1 MNQNQFGVFKNGRA
15 ILVYKF
21 VIKTWFH
28 YYLISKI
35 QKPFLSLEKWESK
48 KKIFFKRSG
57 REAKLIFFQLG
68 GIYIK
73 IGQFISNLFH
83 ILPEEFLWE
92 LQELQDKVPPRP
104 FSEIQKRWFQ
114 NFTTPMHEIFTDLD
128 ETSHASASTAQVH
141 IGFYNGKKVA
151 VKILY
156 NGIEEEARSDLKT
169 IKKVIWLFDHF
180 VISISGK
187 EVSSQLE
194 EMISTELDLRNELR
208 YLKRTKQVFVSEKDF
223 VFPEP
228 ISEFCTKSILVT
240 EFIEGKKIYELKP
253 EDLNAKKNPYLEKM
267 IRAYLLM
274 IFEFRFFHA
283 DPHPGNL
290 IFLETGQLCFIDFGA
305 VQEISNDETRLLEK
319 IVLGAM
325 RKDYHLMADTL
336 YELGAVNDNLGKEEL
351 CKILKYS
358 LEKLN
363 HILLTTKNFR
373 NLSWD
378 TLKPGEDLRFLKEI
392 QVSLKLLFK
401 SLKLPPNFLS
411 LHRVL
416 ALLLGNFSYLDPN
429 RSLFEY
435 AEKPFSQIVLK
446 GSAIRKRWKDEGEEI
461 LASTLSLPKEVY
473 DFFYKLNRGEFV
485 FQWSQE
491 KKSDSKQI
499 LLREQFTYGILGSI
513 FFYFGI
519 YYAEKSW
526 KEPSLLFYILAGLS
540 FWSLSKAAWFYQNK
554 K

>member
-1 MNQNQFGVFKNGRA
+1 MKSEPHLIKSGRSF
-15 ILVYKF
+15 LVYSY
-21 VIKTWFH
+21 VLKTWLS
-28 YYLISKI
+28 YYILTKFK
-35 QKPFLSLEKWESK
+35 KPFLSQAKWEMQ
-48 KKIFFKRSG
+48 KKIFFKKKG
-57 REAKLIFFQLG
+57 RQAKLIFFMLG
-68 GIYIK
+68 GVYIK
-73 IGQFISNLFH
+73 IGQFVSNLFH

-92 LQELQDKVPPRP
+92 LQELQDKVPPRS
-104 FSEIQKRWFQ
+104 FREIEKRWHQ
-114 NFTTPMHEIFTDLD
+114 NFTSSMHSIFTGLE
-128 ETSHASASTAQVH
+128 ETAHASASTAQVH
-141 IGFYNGKKVA
+141 IGYYKDKKVA
-151 VKILY
+151 IKILY
-156 NGIEEEARSDLKT
+156 NGIEEEATKDLRT
-169 IKKVIWLFDHF
+169 IKRVIWLFDHL
-180 VISISGK
+180 VLSISGK

-194 EMISTELDLRNELR
+194 TMIATELDLRNELR
-208 YLKRTKQVFVSEKDF
+208 YLKRTKQAFVTEKDF

-240 EFIEGKKIYELKP
+240 EFIEGKKIYDFSP
-253 EDLNAKKNPYLEKM
+253 EDWAGKKNPYLDKM

-305 VQEISNDETRLLEK
+305 VQEISTDETRLLEK
-319 IVLGAM
+319 LVLGAM

-336 YELGAVNDNLGKEEL
+336 YELGAVSDQLGKEEL

-358 LEKLN
+358 MDKLN
-363 HILLTTKNFR
+363 HILLTTKSFR
-373 NLSWD
+373 NLGWD
-378 TLKPGEDLRFLKEI
+378 TLKPGDDLRFLKEI
-392 QVSLKLLFK
+392 QVSLKILFK

-446 GSAIRKRWKDEGEEI
+446 GSSLRKRWKDEGEEI
-461 LASTLSLPKEVY
+461 LASSLSLPKELY
-473 DFFYKLNRGEFV
+473 EFLYKLNRGEFV
-485 FQWSQE
+485 FQWTEERGTGSRH
-491 KKSDSKQI
+491 
-499 LLREQFTYGILGSI
+499 LLLKEQFTYGVLGSV

-526 KEPSLLFYILAGLS
+526 KEPSLLFYILAGIS
-540 FWSLSKAAWFYQNK
+540 FWSLARAAWLYQNK

>member
-1 MNQNQFGVFKNGRA
+1 MNQEFVQIKNGRSL
-15 ILVYKF
+15 LVYSF
-21 VIKTWFH
+21 VIKTWFG
-28 YYLISKI
+28 YYLLSKLNRR
-35 QKPFLSLEKWESK
+35 FLSEANWEIR
-48 KKIFFKRSG
+48 KKIFFKKKG
-57 REAKLIFFQLG
+57 REAKHIFFQLG
-68 GIYIK
+68 GVYIK
-73 IGQFISNLFH
+73 IGQFVSNLFH

-104 FSEIQKRWFQ
+104 FPEIEGRWSQ
-114 NFTTPMHEIFTDLD
+114 NFSVPLHEIFTNLN
-128 ETSHASASTAQVH
+128 EVAHASASTAQVH
-141 IGFYNGKKVA
+141 IGFYKEKKVA
-151 VKILY
+151 IKILY
-156 NGIEEEARSDLKT
+156 NGIEEQAKSDLKT
-169 IKKVIWLFDHF
+169 IKRVLWFFDHF
-180 VISISGK
+180 ILSISGK

-208 YLKRTKQVFVSEKDF
+208 YLKRTKQAFIAEKDF

-228 ISEFCTKSILVT
+228 VSEFCTKSILVT
-240 EFIEGKKIYELKP
+240 EFIEGKKIYDFKP
-253 EDLNAKKNPYLEKM
+253 EELIAKKNPYLEKM

-290 IFLETGQLCFIDFGA
+290 IFLESGQLCFIDFGA
-305 VQEISNDETRLLEK
+305 VQEISGDETRLLEK
-319 IVLGAM
+319 LLLGAM

-336 YELGAVNDNLGKEEL
+336 YELGAVNDHLGKEEL

-358 LEKLN
+358 MDKLN

-373 NLSWD
+373 NLGWD
-378 TLKPGEDLRFLKEI
+378 TLKPGDDLRFLKEI
-392 QVSLKLLFK
+392 QVSLKFLFK

-446 GSAIRKRWKDEGEEI
+446 GSSLRKRWRDEGEEI
-461 LASTLSLPKEVY
+461 LASSLSLPKELY
-473 DFFYKLNRGEFV
+473 EFLYQLNRGEFV
-485 FQWSQE
+485 FQWTE
-491 KKSDSKQI
+491 DKKVGNKQL
-499 LLREQFTYGILGSI
+499 LLREQFTYGVLGSI

-526 KEPSLLFYILAGLS
+526 KEPSLLFYILAGIA
-540 FWSLSKAAWFYQNK
+540 FWSFARAAWSYQNK

>member
-1 MNQNQFGVFKNGRA
+1 MKAESQQITQGRS
-15 ILVYKF
+15 ILVYSY
-21 VIKTWFH
+21 VLKTWLS
-28 YYLISKI
+28 YYILSKF
-35 QKPFLSLEKWESK
+35 KRPFLSAAKWEMRK
-48 KKIFFKRSG
+48 KVFFKRKG
-57 REAKLIFFQLG
+57 REAKFIFFRLG
-68 GIYIK
+68 GVYIK
-73 IGQFISNLFH
+73 IGQFVSNLFH
-83 ILPEEFLWE
+83 VLPEEFLWE
-92 LQELQDKVPPRP
+92 LQELQDKVPARP
-104 FSEIQKRWFQ
+104 FSEIERRWSQ
-114 NFTTPMHEIFTDLD
+114 NFSAPMHSIFTNLE
-128 ETSHASASTAQVH
+128 ETAHASASTAQVH
-141 IGFYNGKKVA
+141 IGFYNDKKVA
-151 VKILY
+151 IKILY
-156 NGIEEEARSDLKT
+156 NGIEDEATSDLKT

-180 VISISGK
+180 ILSISGK

-194 EMISTELDLRNELR
+194 EMIASELDLRNELR
-208 YLKRTKQVFVSEKDF
+208 HLKRTKQVFALEKDF

-240 EFIEGKKIYELKP
+240 EFIEGKKIYDFSP
-253 EDLNAKKNPYLEKM
+253 EDWSGRKNPYLDKM

-290 IFLETGQLCFIDFGA
+290 IFLDSGQLCFIDFGA
-305 VQEISNDETRLLEK
+305 VQEISSDETRLLERLL
-319 IVLGAM
+319 LGAM

-336 YELGAVNDNLGKEEL
+336 YELGAVTDHLGKEEL

-358 LEKLN
+358 MEKLN

-378 TLKPGEDLRFLKEI
+378 TLKPGDDLRFLKEI

-446 GSAIRKRWKDEGEEI
+446 GSSFRKRWREEGEEI
-461 LASTLSLPKEVY
+461 LASSLSLPKELY
-473 DFFYKLNRGEFV
+473 EFLYKLNHGEFV
-485 FQWSQE
+485 FQWSEE
-491 KKSDSKQI
+491 KAVGSKQI
-499 LLREQFTYGILGSI
+499 LLREQFTYGVLGSV

-526 KEPSLLFYILAGLS
+526 KEPSLLFYILAGIS
-540 FWSLSKAAWFYQNK
+540 FWSLARAAWLYQNK

>member
-1 MNQNQFGVFKNGRA
+1 MNEELVQVKNGRSL
-15 ILVYKF
+15 LVYSF
-21 VIKTWFH
+21 VIKTWLR
-28 YYLISKI
+28 YYILSKL
-35 QKPFLSLEKWESK
+35 QRRFLSETNWEIR
-48 KKIFFKRSG
+48 KKIFFKKKG
-57 REAKLIFFQLG
+57 REAKHIFFQLG
-68 GIYIK
+68 GVYIK
-73 IGQFISNLFH
+73 IGQFVSNLFH

-104 FSEIQKRWFQ
+104 FSEIVSRWSQ
-114 NFTTPMHEIFTDLD
+114 NFSVPMHEIFANLN
-128 ETSHASASTAQVH
+128 EVAHASASTAQVH
-141 IGFYNGKKVA
+141 IGYYKEKKVA
-151 VKILY
+151 IKILY
-156 NGIEEEARSDLKT
+156 NGIEDQAKSDLKT
-169 IKKVIWLFDHF
+169 IKRVIWFFDRL
-180 VISISGK
+180 VLSISGK

-208 YLKRTKQVFVSEKDF
+208 YLKRTKQAFLAEKDF

-228 ISEFCTKSILVT
+228 VSEFCTKSILVT
-240 EFIEGKKIYELKP
+240 EFIEGKKIYDFKP
-253 EDLNAKKNPYLEKM
+253 EELIAKRNPYLEKM

-290 IFLETGQLCFIDFGA
+290 IFLESGQLCFIDFGA
-305 VQEISNDETRLLEK
+305 VQEISGDETRLLEK
-319 IVLGAM
+319 LLLGAM

-336 YELGAVNDNLGKEEL
+336 YELGAVNDHLGKEEL

-358 LEKLN
+358 MDKLN

-378 TLKPGEDLRFLKEI
+378 TLKPGDDLRFLKEI
-392 QVSLKLLFK
+392 QVSLKFLFK

-446 GSAIRKRWKDEGEEI
+446 GSSLRKRWRDEGEEI
-461 LASTLSLPKEVY
+461 LASSLSLPKELY
-473 DFFYKLNRGEFV
+473 EFLYQLNRGEFV
-485 FQWSQE
+485 FQWTE
-491 KKSDSKQI
+491 DKKVGNKQL
-499 LLREQFTYGILGSI
+499 LLREQFTYGVLGSV

-526 KEPSLLFYILAGLS
+526 KEPSLLFYILAGIA
-540 FWSLSKAAWFYQNK
+540 FWSFARAAWSYQNK

>member
-1 MNQNQFGVFKNGRA
+1 MKSNAPSQVFGRSY
-15 ILVYKF
+15 LVYTF
-21 VIKTWFH
+21 VLRTWLS
-28 YYLISKI
+28 YYLQSKCL
-35 QKPFLSLEKWESK
+35 KPLMSEQRWEERK
-48 KKIFFKRSG
+48 KKFFKSKGQEAKNIFF
-57 REAKLIFFQLG
+57 LLG

-92 LQELQDKVPPRP
+92 LQDLQDKVPPRS
-104 FSEIQKRWFQ
+104 FEEIGKRWSQ
-114 NFTTPMHEIFTDLD
+114 NFSTPMESIFTNL
-128 ETSHASASTAQVH
+128 SRSAHASASTAQVH
-141 IGFYNGKKVA
+141 IGYYKDKKVA
-151 VKILY
+151 IKLLY
-156 NGIEEEARSDLKT
+156 NGIEEEATSDLIT
-169 IKKVIWLFDHF
+169 IRRIIWLFDQL

-187 EVSSQLE
+187 EVSSQLQSMIE
-194 EMISTELDLRNELR
+194 NEMDLRNELKF
-208 YLKRTKQVFVSEKDF
+208 LKKTKQAFTNEKDF

-228 ISEFCTKSILVT
+228 IEEFCTRSILVT
-240 EFIEGKKIYELKP
+240 EFIEGKKIYDFQP
-253 EDLNAKKNPYLEKM
+253 EEWHGKKNPYLEKLM
-267 IRAYLLM
+267 RAYILM
-274 IFEFRFFHA
+274 IFDFRFFHA

-290 IFLETGQLCFIDFGA
+290 ILMDTGQLCFIDFGA

-319 IVLGAM
+319 VFISAM

-336 YELGAVNDNLGKEEL
+336 YQLGAVKESLGKEEL

-358 LEKLN
+358 MEKLN
-363 HILLTTKNFR
+363 QILLTTKNFR
-373 NLSWD
+373 NIGWD

-392 QVSLKLLFK
+392 QVSLKTLFR

-435 AEKPFSQIVLK
+435 SEKPFSQIVMK
-446 GSAIRKRWKDEGEEI
+446 GSSFRKRWREEGEEI
-461 LASTLSLPKEVY
+461 LASSLSLPSELY
-473 DFFYKLNRGEFV
+473 DFLYKLNRGEFV
-485 FQWSQE
+485 FHWSEDKQSNR
-491 KKSDSKQI
+491 KS
-499 LLREQFTYGILGSI
+499 LVLRELFTFGILGSV

-526 KEPSLLFYILAGLS
+526 KEPSLMFYILAGIS
-540 FWSLSKAAWFYQNK
+540 FWSLARSALQYQNK